1 MSRKALLKRVPK
13 RVEINGEPVFVRS
26 LTLREGL
33 KFDELAKTDDSGSL
47 RYLVQTAVVDEEG
60 KPLFSEGDSEIDD
73 IPVDVLRQIGEAI
86 QKVSSGGS
94 VEKAA
99 KN

>member
-1 MSRKALLKRVPK
+1 MSRKALLRRVPK
-13 RVEINGEPVFVRS
+13 AVEINGEPVFVRS

-33 KFDELAKTDDSGSL
+33 HFDELAKSDDSGSL
-47 RYLVQTAVVDEEG
+47 RYLVRTAVVDEAG
-60 KPLFSEGDSEIDD
+60 NPLFADGDSEIDD

-86 QKVSSGGS
+86 QKVSSGGN

>member
-1 MSRKALLKRVPK
+1 
-13 RVEINGEPVFVRS
+13 
-26 LTLREGL
+26 
-33 KFDELAKTDDSGSL
+33 
-47 RYLVQTAVVDEEG
+47 VDEEG
-60 KPLFSEGDSEIDD
+60 KPLFAESDAEIDD

-86 QKVSSGGS
+86 QKVSSGGN

>member
-1 MSRKALLKRVPK
+1 VSRKALLKRVPK

-26 LTLREGL
+26 LTLRESL
-33 KFDELAKTDDSGSL
+33 RFDEMTKTDETGSL
-47 RYLVQTAVVDEEG
+47 RYIVRIAVVDEEG
-60 KPLFSEGDSEIDD
+60 SPLFADGDAEIDD
-73 IPVDVLRQIGEAI
+73 IPVDVVREIGEAI
-86 QKVSSGGS
+86 KKVSSGGS